1 MYTALKDMAEHYIGI
16 TYSIIVS
23 RMAIF
28 VASFHHLESVR
39 NASQKM
45 GKSEVRHWGK
55 LQRQRQEEETSPVML
70 LTKVIRGYSNL

>member
-1 MYTALKDMAEHYIGI
+1 MYAALKDTAEHYTGI

-28 VASFHHLESVR
+28 VPSFHHLESVR

-45 GKSEVRHWGK
+45 DKSEVRH
-55 LQRQRQEEETSPVML
+55 
-70 LTKVIRGYSNL
+70 RGMTDSC